1 MQAGVYFVTQSSGDV
16 AKESLKNN
24 IGLKFAFRS
33 TDINEIKQTLEFF
46 GIDKDDGNNQK
57 RLRDLEKG
65 QCLLPVSYTHLD
77 WKLNERWAWFI
88 GDNRQSLKLTT
99 KPEPYTL
106 DRTLRW
112 VQRQVAP
119 TLKMLKK
126 IDKGNGTDYMETIE
140 QQAKLTEKHEM
151 IIKQQTTPAKDL
163 VES

>member
-1 MQAGVYFVTQSSGDV
+1 MLTYYDAEQTAFSIINQYMRFIDEEPD
-16 AKESLKNN
+16 KRKN
-24 IGLKFAFRS
+24 
-33 TDINEIKQTLEFF
+33 
-46 GIDKDDGNNQK
+46 
-57 RLRDLEKG
+57 
-65 QCLLPVSYTHLD
+65 D
-77 WKLNERWAWFI
+77 WKLNDRWAWFI

>member
-1 MQAGVYFVTQSSGDV
+1 MNEPIMRYEIYWPIMTQNRPLFYHQSVCAVCWWRTRQA
-16 AKESLKNN
+16 KN
-24 IGLKFAFRS
+24 
-33 TDINEIKQTLEFF
+33 
-46 GIDKDDGNNQK
+46 
-57 RLRDLEKG
+57 
-65 QCLLPVSYTHLD
+65 D
-77 WKLNERWAWFI
+77 WKLNDRWAWFI

>member
-1 MQAGVYFVTQSSGDV
+1 M
-16 AKESLKNN
+16 
-24 IGLKFAFRS
+24 
-33 TDINEIKQTLEFF
+33 
-46 GIDKDDGNNQK
+46 
-57 RLRDLEKG
+57 
-65 QCLLPVSYTHLD
+65 
-77 WKLNERWAWFI
+77 FI

-112 VQRQVAP
+112 VLGTP

-163 VES
+163 IES

>member
-1 MQAGVYFVTQSSGDV
+1 MAARDPCRSEDKAEGVLPLKRREQSNFFL
-16 AKESLKNN
+16 KEP
-24 IGLKFAFRS
+24 
-33 TDINEIKQTLEFF
+33 
-46 GIDKDDGNNQK
+46 DKRK
-57 RLRDLEKG
+57 
-65 QCLLPVSYTHLD
+65 SD
-77 WKLNERWAWFI
+77 WKLNDRWAWFI